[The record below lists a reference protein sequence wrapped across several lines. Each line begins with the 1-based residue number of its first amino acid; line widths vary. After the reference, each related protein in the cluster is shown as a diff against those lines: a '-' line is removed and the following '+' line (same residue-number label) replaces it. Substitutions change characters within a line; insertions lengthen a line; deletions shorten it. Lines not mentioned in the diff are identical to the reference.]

1 VKLHGRTYHYVPRTN
16 SRGGIFTYYVIFNY
30 FSSILFYF
38 VGIQYFTFDA
48 LDSML
53 EHATELNTT
62 QNGVQVHTRII
73 PQVAESLYRELQRI
87 NTLVQECHQIGIYAT
102 LTNEENSRTV
112 RPAINGTTS
121 FLDVAAITADRT
133 TGNRIIRYHR
143 KNQLYS
149 SDIQMTDCLM
159 EPLCYVLFF
168 PYGNGGW
175 GADMR
180 KTLRFNDYLCC
191 RMVRPERNHDGTL
204 LRMFNKAKTRQIPVN
219 RFQVMSRLGQ
229 TYLVD
234 MVVLS

>member
-1 VKLHGRTYHYVPRTN
+1 
-16 SRGGIFTYYVIFNY
+16 
-30 FSSILFYF
+30 
-38 VGIQYFTFDA
+38 
-48 LDSML
+48 ML

-159 EPLCYVLFF
+159 EPLCYVLLF

-219 RFQVMSRLGQ
+219 RFQVMSRLRQ